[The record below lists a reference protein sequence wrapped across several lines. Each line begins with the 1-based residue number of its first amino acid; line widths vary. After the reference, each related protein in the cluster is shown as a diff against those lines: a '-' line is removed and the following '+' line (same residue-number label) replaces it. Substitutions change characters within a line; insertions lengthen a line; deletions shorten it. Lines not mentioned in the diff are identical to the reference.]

1 MGVVHNKL
9 ILKQLDNSISELV
22 LEHNFTIMLITQN
35 FHSLNN
41 QAGFHG
47 FLPLLAIGSHKLNI
61 DCSSKEIHD
70 SLGANGIIR
79 LIRLSDC

>member
-1 MGVVHNKL
+1 MWVVHNKL
-9 ILKQLDNSISELV
+9 ILKQLDNSIFGL
-22 LEHNFTIMLITQN
+22 LKNNFTIMLTTQK

-47 FLPLLAIGSHKLNI
+47 FLPLLAIGSQKLNI

-79 LIRLSDC
+79 LIRVLDC

>member
-1 MGVVHNKL
+1 MWVVHNKL
-9 ILKQLDNSISELV
+9 ILKQLDNSIFGLV
-22 LEHNFTIMLITQN
+22 LKNNFTIMLTTQK

-41 QAGFHG
+41 PSWIYG
-47 FLPLLAIGSHKLNI
+47 FLPLLAVGSQKLNI

-79 LIRLSDC
+79 LIRVLDC